1 MTEIELH
8 FGWQP
13 TPASFSG
20 NLQKFE
26 FCIQWTF
33 SEFGHIKNGEK
44 FYIDQVLL
52 IYMKC
57 KLFQIGHEY

>member
-1 MTEIELH
+1 MMEMELH

-13 TPASFSG
+13 TLASLLD

-33 SEFGHIKNGEK
+33 SEFGHIKNGKK
-44 FYIDQVLL
+44 FYIGQILL
-52 IYMKC
+52 IYMEC